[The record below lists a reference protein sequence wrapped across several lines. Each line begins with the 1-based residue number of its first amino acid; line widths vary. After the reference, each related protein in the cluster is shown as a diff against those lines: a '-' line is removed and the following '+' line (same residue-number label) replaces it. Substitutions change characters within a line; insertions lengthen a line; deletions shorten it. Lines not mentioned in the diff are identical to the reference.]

1 MDQEGLVSES
11 VEELR
16 ERAALL
22 REIAQLEENAEWTD
36 IEELRERAALLREI
50 ARHEE

>member
-1 MDQEGLVSES
+1 LALTLALADVPGLAASW

-22 REIAQLEENAEWTD
+22 RYRLILCLPSGGLTINP
-36 IEELRERAALLREI
+36 
-50 ARHEE
+50 